1 MNPAFLHDAKR
12 AKATGAVLSLKY
24 GSSRQRLFGQKR
36 TKQLI
41 SRFRFRSAGASRM
54 NKQRTAVAVVAV
66 LVVGAVVLFAY
77 QRLSSSG
84 SSPRNDLLSQMPA
97 DASAVLYIDLNA
109 LRQSPFLAE
118 LYKWAPQ
125 PKADADYTQF
135 LQSTGFNYERDLDRV
150 SVALLKHG
158 QESTLLVVAEGRFD
172 RKKIAAY
179 ASPTGTRETRGG
191 REIFSMPVAGGTR
204 RIVFTFLRNDR
215 IALTNDAS
223 LESSL
228 FRPRADSDSQ
238 AWGERFR
245 RLAGSPV
252 FVVVRQDAGAGAALS
267 PQAPGGLQS
276 PQLSALIDQLQWIT
290 VGGKPEADHL
300 RVVVEGEGGADAP
313 TKQLSD
319 VISGLLVL
327 AQAGLNDQKLRQQLQ
342 PDVREAYLELLKSA
356 DVSRIDRGETKSVRL
371 MFDLTPKFLEAAR
384 TPTLPASPE
393 DTPKKPSPSKST
405 IRN

>member
-1 MNPAFLHDAKR
+1 
-12 AKATGAVLSLKY
+12 
-24 GSSRQRLFGQKR
+24 
-36 TKQLI
+36 
-41 SRFRFRSAGASRM
+41 M
-54 NKQRTAVAVVAV
+54 NKQRIAAAIVAV

-77 QRLSSSG
+77 QRWSGSG
-84 SSPRNDLLSQMPA
+84 SSPRNELLAQMPA
-97 DASAVLYIDLNA
+97 DASAVLYIDLDA

-158 QESTLLVVAEGRFD
+158 QESTLLVLAEGRFD
-172 RKKIAAY
+172 RKKIGAY
-179 ASPTGTRETRGG
+179 VSQTGTREYRGG
-191 REIFSMPVAGGTR
+191 KEIFSVPVAGGTR
-204 RIVFTFLRNDR
+204 RIMFTFLRNDR
-215 IALTNDAS
+215 IALTNDTS

-228 FRPRADSDSQ
+228 SQPRTNSDSE

-252 FVVVRQDAGAGAALS
+252 FIVVRQDAGAGAALS
-267 PQAPGGLQS
+267 AQAPGGLQS
-276 PQLSALIDQLQWIT
+276 PQLSALIDRLQWIT
-290 VGGKPEADHL
+290 VAGKPEADHL
-300 RVVVEGEGGADAP
+300 RVVLEGEGAADAP

-327 AQAGLNDQKLRQQLQ
+327 AQAGLHDQKLHQQLQ

-356 DVSRIDRGETKSVRL
+356 DVSQIDRGETKSVRL

-384 TPTLPASPE
+384 APTMPASPE
-393 DTPKKPSPSKST
+393 PPPKKLPPNKGT